1 MGDTKGRATIM
12 SGTIFIHGE
21 DHSVACEGGKKQLVA
36 AGLAAQHMFGVLMC
50 CLVAMAA
57 DASPAVKKTPAEVI
71 PITAANLRGH
81 ESLYNEGWFIVSSTD
96 KALSY
101 AKEHAITSTGQAMA
115 HMQADIARH
124 SSEFGKG
131 LVEAGAGGV
140 QTGVA
145 VAKGG
150 TALTGK
156 ELAVTGRMMQAESD
170 YGSRGMRLAWQRFAK
185 GNMTLAQRTAED
197 RAALAAVPGDYF
209 RHLRDDFK
217 NLHELT
223 ESAKDSMSTHIE
235 GRWGEA
241 YSEARAAFDEQ
252 YRQSGTRG
260 NSLTGL
266 GDIMVG
272 YVKFLFS
279 GLAKPATRS
288 AVQGGEVTAKLATEV
303 VFLPVAGVFVVTGR
317 TVSSAGLSLY
327 YTTSMGVKLVS
338 PTVEGGLLAGVS
350 LLSYGAIPAT
360 AVAGGAVGAVNQV
373 AVTAAAPVAGAG
385 QAVVAGAGETVR
397 YAAQVSYDLVKGTTK
412 VTMNQAQAGI
422 ALGYNALTAV
432 PTQLV
437 LGAVNSVVFLAWDGP
452 RLVLATAKGEVRWRD
467 PDGAEGSLPV
477 QSLPVG
483 TVVDLQ
489 ALAKEPGVKV
499 EVLSDDPGVVQ
510 GVLEK
515 LPQDLRVGE
524 KP

>member
-124 SSEFGKG
+124 SSEYGKG

-170 YGSRGMRLAWQRFAK
+170 YGSRCMRLAWRRFAK

-197 RAALAAVPGDYF
+197 RAALAAVPG
-209 RHLRDDFK
+209 
-217 NLHELT
+217 
-223 ESAKDSMSTHIE
+223 
-235 GRWGEA
+235 
-241 YSEARAAFDEQ
+241 
-252 YRQSGTRG
+252 
-260 NSLTGL
+260 
-266 GDIMVG
+266 
-272 YVKFLFS
+272 
-279 GLAKPATRS
+279 
-288 AVQGGEVTAKLATEV
+288 AV
-303 VFLPVAGVFVVTGR
+303 PVA
-317 TVSSAGLSLY
+317 
-327 YTTSMGVKLVS
+327 
-338 PTVEGGLLAGVS
+338 
-350 LLSYGAIPAT
+350 IP
-360 AVAGGAVGAVNQV
+360 
-373 AVTAAAPVAGAG
+373 
-385 QAVVAGAGETVR
+385 
-397 YAAQVSYDLVKGTTK
+397 
-412 VTMNQAQAGI
+412 
-422 ALGYNALTAV
+422 
-432 PTQLV
+432 
-437 LGAVNSVVFLAWDGP
+437 
-452 RLVLATAKGEVRWRD
+452 
-467 PDGAEGSLPV
+467 
-477 QSLPVG
+477 
-483 TVVDLQ
+483 
-489 ALAKEPGVKV
+489 
-499 EVLSDDPGVVQ
+499 
-510 GVLEK
+510 
-515 LPQDLRVGE
+515 
-524 KP
+524 